1 MSKDIVMLSKYIQDV
16 ADDKLVFPMH
26 VSEKLDGVMAD
37 LYRGKDGHYHIRTRQ
52 GKPIP
57 SMQWLVDSL
66 ENRPDDVLYLGEHL
80 IGELY
85 HNYGLPRVAN
95 FNKISGRIRQEQ
107 EQATEIEFRVFDYYD
122 EDYLDMPYEVRLGD
136 LKEILSKNIDS
147 TSTVPYIGVANSLQ
161 ELVKIFG
168 EYMKLCPNAEGV
180 VARPLFGEVS
190 YYKVGRS
197 YGFIKLVP
205 KPTVDLAVNS
215 IVEAEG
221 DMQGHAGK
229 VMCTYNDKERPIGLS
244 GLTHDIRKDM
254 FINPDKYIGKIVEVK
269 YKDITDAGVM
279 RMPVVVRFREDKE

>member
-16 ADDKLVFPMH
+16 TDDKLVFPMH

-37 LYRGKDGHYHIRTRQ
+37 IYKDYDGDYHIRTRQ

-57 SMQWLVDSL
+57 SMQWLVERLKACDL
-66 ENRPDDVLYLGEHL
+66 FDTGEHAV
-80 IGELY
+80 GELY
-85 HNYGLPRVAN
+85 HDYGLPRVKN

-107 EQATEIEFRVFDYYD
+107 EQAYEIGFYMFDFYSEERD
-122 EDYLDMPYEVRLGD
+122 EIYQGRLND
-136 LKEILSKNIDS
+136 LLWIWDKCEELQHVPFIG
-147 TSTVPYIGVANSLQ
+147 TVNNKQ
-161 ELVKIFG
+161 ELVDMF
-168 EYMKLCPNAEGV
+168 ERYMQEHPTAEGV
-180 VARPLFGEVS
+180 VARPVEGTVS

-197 YGFIKLVP
+197 YGFIKIVP

-229 VMCTYNDKERPIGLS
+229 VMCTYNDKEIPIGLS

-269 YKDITDAGVM
+269 YKDITDTGVM